1 MLAERTGVFP
11 NHILRDETGELLIPD
26 SSISEFDLVSG
37 TLLQAFGDGGKKE
50 EGNWTL
56 SIQIPFEYISSIS
69 IFETLG
75 KPYHC

>member
-26 SSISEFDLVSG
+26 SSISELDLVSG
-37 TLLQAFGDGGKKE
+37 TLLQAFGDDGKKE

-56 SIQIPFEYISSIS
+56 SVQIPFEYISSIS